1 MLSQSKDHHLVIEQQ
16 PAPSPNAT
24 KASDIFLIHVD
35 DEMFQHINHINKS
48 GPQDI
53 VALWRKKYNFKYAHK
68 TSCVL

>member
-53 VALWRKKYNFKYAHK
+53 VAL
-68 TSCVL
+68 